1 MKKILTIMSIC
12 LALAVSC
19 TKAELKEIEAGMGVL
34 SMDMSLSDQTK
45 AMSQDE
51 LLNSA
56 QVKIYKADFSGLVRS
71 YTYNILRSPFYLAAD
86 A

>member
-1 MKKILTIMSIC
+1 MKKILTITSIC

-19 TKAELKEIEAGMGVL
+19 TKADLKENEAGMGVL

-51 LLNSA
+51 LL
-56 QVKIYKADFSGLVRS
+56 SGER
-71 YTYNILRSPFYLAAD
+71 
-86 A
+86 